1 MQISEFY
8 THLLAK
14 INSLAKNLQFSE
26 VSQVM
31 FLNTGAEIHSQ
42 EFEEHKGQRLPFS
55 RPRGPVSQQDGD
67 SPGLTE

>member
-1 MQISEFY
+1 
-8 THLLAK
+8 
-14 INSLAKNLQFSE
+14 
-26 VSQVM
+26 M

-55 RPRGPVSQQDGD
+55 RPRVPVSQQDGD